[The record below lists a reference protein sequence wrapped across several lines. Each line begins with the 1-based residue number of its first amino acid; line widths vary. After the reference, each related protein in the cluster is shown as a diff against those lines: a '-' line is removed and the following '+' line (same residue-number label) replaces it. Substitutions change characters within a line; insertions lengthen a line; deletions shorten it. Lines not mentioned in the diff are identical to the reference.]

1 MLSCGNAATGMLPLL
16 FTNLSLPPCA
26 SACCREGGFGDGP
39 SRADEADDW
48 GKTKAFVPS
57 SSRGGFE
64 ERRGGFGDRREGG
77 GFRDR
82 SPGAYREPSRAD
94 TEDRWSR

>member
-1 MLSCGNAATGMLPLL
+1 MCLPRRACRQPTLRCRPTLL
-16 FTNLSLPPCA
+16 LPPR
-26 SACCREGGFGDGP
+26 REGGFGDGP
-39 SRADEADDW
+39 SRADEVDDW

-57 SSRGGFE
+57 TRGGFE
-64 ERRGGFGDRREGG
+64 ERRGGFGERREGG

>member
-1 MLSCGNAATGMLPLL
+1 MPPLL
-16 FTNLSLPPCA
+16 WPTKLNLAPRA
-26 SACCREGGFGDGP
+26 FACRREGGFGDGP